1 MSDSVQNQSQIS
13 TSVSKETTSNT
24 AFLPQQ
30 LVLSS
35 DAFQRLVDLIE
46 NPSLPTAAMVELMQ
60 RNSNSAMPTT
70 SAY

>member
-1 MSDSVQNQSQIS
+1 MTDSVQNQSQIS
-13 TSVSKETTSNT
+13 TSGSKETTSNT
-24 AFLPQQ
+24 AFLPQR

>member
-1 MSDSVQNQSQIS
+1 
-13 TSVSKETTSNT
+13 
-24 AFLPQQ
+24 

>member
-1 MSDSVQNQSQIS
+1 MTDSVQNQSQIS
-13 TSVSKETTSNT
+13 TSGSKETPGTT
-24 AFLPQQ
+24 AFLPQR

>member
-1 MSDSVQNQSQIS
+1 MTDSVQNQSQIS
-13 TSVSKETTSNT
+13 TSGSKETTGNT
-24 AFLPQQ
+24 AFLPQR
-30 LVLSS
+30 LFLSS